1 MTRLSNAAGRLTT
14 GSRAYARRLGTRAAA
29 WCARGRRSDLT
40 GWRGALGIVVRLA
53 LLVLGVYVLARIVRS
68 LPALMWLLT
77 GWWTIASWR
86 AGKPAAETPQEE
98 PSEAPAAPDV
108 EAVRTL
114 LLDLMGTGQG
124 VHLRTVLAHLQ
135 EHGQWEGRTV
145 SDLRAHLGRLDIPV
159 DRGVKVARVPTWG
172 VRRKDLQA
180 PSPAEPQEASAAPST
195 AA

>member
-1 MTRLSNAAGRLTT
+1 MTRLSRTAGRLSV
-14 GSRAYARRLGTRAAA
+14 GSRTYARRLGTRAAA
-29 WCARGRRSDLT
+29 WCARGRRSDLP
-40 GWRGALGIVVRLA
+40 GWRGALGIFVRIA

-86 AGKPAAETPQEE
+86 AGKPAAEE
-98 PSEAPAAPDV
+98 PEKAPAGPDAG
-108 EAVRTL
+108 AVRTL
-114 LLDLMGTGQG
+114 LLDLMGTGNG
-124 VHLRTVLAHLQ
+124 VHLRTVLKHLQ

-172 VRRKDLQA
+172 VRRRDLQA
-180 PSPAEPQEASAAPST
+180 PSPAEPQEASTGPST